1 MDVETRLSI
10 IKSDPTEEIVTDKDL
25 AGILET
31 KSRPK
36 HYVGFEI
43 SGMLHIGHVLVAG
56 KKVNDLEK
64 AGVETQLFIADWHT
78 VANQKLGGDWE
89 RIKKAA
95 EFYKRL
101 FAIACPKSKVILGSD
116 LYHNNDEYW
125 QEVMKISAKTT
136 MARATRTLI
145 IQGRSEKDTLHVSQY
160 IYPMM
165 QVADIR
171 ALDVDISHA
180 GMDQRKVHML
190 AREVFG
196 ELGEKRPLA
205 LLHTHLLQ
213 SLLEPPKIHESA
225 TKEEITIAMKMS
237 KSKPGSN
244 ISILAGNDEIRKI
257 IAGGW
262 CPEGVVAENPV
273 LGLCK
278 YIIFPHLGA
287 MKIERDRKYGGDAE
301 FQSYDELE
309 KYFAEKKLHPADL
322 KNAVAHSMIK
332 IIEPISS
339 KFAKEKAEVMKLFA

>member
-1 MDVETRLSI
+1 MDIQTKIDI
-10 IKSDPTEEIVTDKDL
+10 IKSDPTEEIITDEDL
-25 AGILET
+25 VSVLET
-31 KSRPK
+31 KEHPK

-43 SGMLHIGHVLVAG
+43 SGMLHVGHILVVG
-56 KKVNDLEK
+56 KKVNDLAK
-64 AGVETQLFIADWHT
+64 AGVDTQLLIADWHT
-78 VANQKLGGDWE
+78 VANQKLGGDWD

-95 EFYKRL
+95 EFYKKL
-101 FAIACPKSKVILGSD
+101 FSITCPKSKIVLGSD

-136 MARATRTLI
+136 IARATRTLI

-196 ELGEKRPLA
+196 ELGNKRPLA

-213 SLLEPPKIHESA
+213 SLLEPPKVRENA
-225 TKEEITIAMKMS
+225 TKEEITTAMKMS
-237 KSKPGSN
+237 KSKPGSS
-244 ISILAGNDEIRKI
+244 IKILASNDEISKI
-257 IAGGW
+257 ISSGW
-262 CPEGVVAENPV
+262 CPEGIVDENPV

-278 YIIFPHLGA
+278 YIIFPHLGK
-287 MKIERDRKYGGDAE
+287 MNIERDRKYGGDIE
-301 FQSYDELE
+301 FTSYTEIE
-309 KYFAEKKLHPADL
+309 KYFSEKKLHPMDL
-322 KNAVAHSMIK
+322 KNAVSSSMIK

-339 KFAKEKAEVMKLFA
+339 KFRNEKADIEKLFA